1 MTCPSNPQPC
11 TTAARH
17 GVNSDPAHGAV
28 MPPLYLSSNF
38 SFDGLDGKRPYDYTR
53 SGNPTRDVLGETLAK
68 LEEAQEL
75 AEGSTPEEAA
85 KDYQREIKNQQ
96 RDHAVILHRATSIR
110 AFITKNL
117 GDLAALKLTKV
128 ELDLDD
134 DAPADQPT
142 YDDVDLHLTTADG
155 TPIEISIDDAVQ
167 LNGTWKFKDRLEER
181 IAITLPDTPD

>member
-1 MTCPSNPQPC
+1 M
-11 TTAARH
+11 
-17 GVNSDPAHGAV
+17 
-28 MPPLYLSSNF
+28 
-38 SFDGLDGKRPYDYTR
+38 KRPLLTALAILTLSPLRADDDTPVPPEIQALAEAFVSALK
-53 SGNPTRDVLGETLAK
+53 SGDDTALLACWHTPETLAK

-96 RDHAVILHRATSIR
+96 RDHAVILHRAASIR

-117 GDLAALKLTKV
+117 GDLAALKLTQV

-181 IAITLPDTPD
+181 IAITLPNTPD